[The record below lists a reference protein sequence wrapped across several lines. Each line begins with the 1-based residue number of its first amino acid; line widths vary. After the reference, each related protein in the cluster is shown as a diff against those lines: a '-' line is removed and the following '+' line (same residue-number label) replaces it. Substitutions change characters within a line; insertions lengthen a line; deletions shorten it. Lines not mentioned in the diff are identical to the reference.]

1 MGELVSKFAA
11 LNLKSY
17 VYGLF
22 IICLSLMPLLAQAH
36 LMVAQRGTLNL
47 VDDGAYMVL
56 SVPVSAFTGVD
67 DTQDGLLSLHELEV
81 HQHELQ
87 QQVKAGVSLTY
98 QKKALPLQG
107 VMLSL
112 SPEHAASTVNTSHSN
127 AEQLIVLG
135 RFALDEAKSQPL
147 TLSLTLFGTASFQQ
161 QMNIL
166 VTQAKNKNQLIFSPS
181 HTQSLL
187 FASKLSTLKNYL
199 VMGVEHIL
207 TGFDHLLFLLV
218 LLMTG
223 GRVGQL
229 LLVLTAFTVGHA
241 LTLGASVM
249 YGITLAA
256 TVVEPMIAA
265 SILLMAL
272 FEKLKSSLATSHF
285 FKLRLGLVFSFALIH
300 GFGFASSLTALGL
313 DKNHLL
319 VSLLGFNIGI
329 ELGQLFFAGVV
340 LIAAYLASKM
350 LGQGRL
356 NFLRTQLIMTA
367 MGISS
372 LWFLCR
378 VTGLDV

>member
-1 MGELVSKFAA
+1 MNNIG
-11 LNLKSY
+11 LKRY
-17 VYGLF
+17 VR
-22 IICLSLMPLLAQAH
+22 CLLSIWFCFMPLLAQAH

-56 SVPVSAFTGVD
+56 SVPVSAFIGVD
-67 DTQDGLLSLHELEV
+67 DNQDGLLSLHELEV
-81 HQHELQ
+81 HQSELQ
-87 QQVKAGVSLTY
+87 QQIMAGVSLRHQT
-98 QKKALPLQG
+98 QALPLQG
-107 VMLSL
+107 IMLSL
-112 SPEHAASTVNTSHSN
+112 SPEHTSSNTNIDNSN

-135 RFALDEAKSQPL
+135 RFALAEAKGQAL
-147 TLSLTLFGTASFQQ
+147 NLSLTLFGKASFQQ

-166 VTQAKNKNQLIFSPS
+166 VTQAQNKNQLIFTPS
-181 HTQSLL
+181 NTQSLL
-187 FASKLSTLKNYL
+187 FASRASIFTNYV

-223 GRVGQL
+223 GRIGQL

-241 LTLGASVM
+241 LTLGVSVV
-249 YGITLAA
+249 YGISLPATL
-256 TVVEPMIAA
+256 VEPMIAA

-285 FKLRLGLVFSFALIH
+285 LQLRLGLVFSFALIH

-319 VSLLGFNIGI
+319 VSLLGFNVGI
-329 ELGQLFFAGVV
+329 EVGQMLFAGLV
-340 LIAAYLASKM
+340 LVAATLILKM
-350 LGQGRL
+350 LGQARL
-356 NFLRTQLIMTA
+356 NFLRIQLIVAA

-372 LWFLCR
+372 VWFLYR
-378 VTGLDV
+378 VTGFEV